1 MRRATFVVTMMLLLG
16 SASVATAEC
25 AWVLWNRSSELSAGV
40 GSVST
45 LWVILD
51 AFEDRMACVP
61 ERDRGWK
68 REVKKYRNSGS
79 YKRVQDQ
86 PEDNGFFYLA
96 STGEK
101 GSVRFV
107 CLPDTLDPR
116 EKKGD

>member
-1 MRRATFVVTMMLLLG
+1 MGRMIVLLTTVLLLG
-16 SASVATAEC
+16 SASVAAAEG
-25 AWVLWNRSSELSAGV
+25 AWVLWNRSSELSVGK

-51 AFEDRMACVP
+51 AFEDRKACVP

-68 REVKKYRNSGS
+68 REVEKYRNSGS

-86 PEDNGFFYLA
+86 PQDNGFFYLA
-96 STGEK
+96 STGDK

-107 CLPDTLDPR
+107 CLPDTIDPR
-116 EKKGD
+116 EKK

>member
-1 MRRATFVVTMMLLLG
+1 MKRTLAMAVIIMLMGWG
-16 SASVATAEC
+16 SMAAAEC
-25 AWVLWNRSSELSAGV
+25 AWVLWNRSSELSAGG

-51 AFEDRMACVP
+51 AFEDRKACVP

-68 REVKKYRNSGS
+68 REVEKYRNTGN

-96 STGEK
+96 STDEK

-107 CLPDTLDPR
+107 CLPDTIDPR
-116 EKKGD
+116 

>member
-1 MRRATFVVTMMLLLG
+1 MKRATFLVTIMLLLA
-16 SASVATAEC
+16 SASVAAAEG
-25 AWVLWNRSSELSAGV
+25 AWVLWNRSSELSVGT

-51 AFEDRMACVP
+51 AFEDRKACVP

-68 REVKKYRNSGS
+68 REVEKYRNLGN

-86 PEDNGFFYLA
+86 PEDYGFFYLT

-116 EKKGD
+116 EKKG

>member
-1 MRRATFVVTMMLLLG
+1 MGRMIVLLTTVLLLG
-16 SASVATAEC
+16 STSIAAADC
-25 AWVLWNRSSELSAGV
+25 AWVLWNRSSELSAGG

-51 AFEDRMACVP
+51 AFEDRKACVP
-61 ERDRGWK
+61 DRDRGWK
-68 REVKKYRNSGS
+68 REVEKYRNLGN

-86 PEDNGFFYLA
+86 PGDNGFFYLA

-107 CLPDTLDPR
+107 CLPDTFDPR
-116 EKKGD
+116 EK